1 MATAHAAS
9 NISALQR
16 LVFSSGASE
25 RLQQA
30 LIRGSGSAA
39 GSEDGIFNFEDFEE
53 ESEEEEVE
61 EEARAVAACLTRRSV
76 LE

>member
-30 LIRGSGSAA
+30 LIRGSESAA